1 MFTSSYGSRRFGA
14 WDQGSHLGFFPPRS
28 VFLSRPVGLSYY
40 EKSRDICVFW
50 SDKLINNFNVSS
62 SIKITLHCGVY
73 MRTSGE
79 KVCISD
85 EAERVQSVS
94 YSHMRSL
101 SGLYAAVYLIRE
113 GKRGTYLRPFFGSVM
128 CKVACLAFKGAQ
140 RNCNAL
146 FFQRAPSIHLFLMLH
161 NSIWGIEAF
170 SEVLS
175 GDGSGIS
182 GPLWQCGS
190 HNWGVWS
197 ATDTAL
203 LRLSAVAQNL
213 PAH

>member
-1 MFTSSYGSRRFGA
+1 
-14 WDQGSHLGFFPPRS
+14 
-28 VFLSRPVGLSYY
+28 
-40 EKSRDICVFW
+40 
-50 SDKLINNFNVSS
+50 
-62 SIKITLHCGVY
+62 

-101 SGLYAAVYLIRE
+101 SGSYAVVYIRE
-113 GKRGTYLRPFFGSVM
+113 GKRGTCLRPLFGSVM
-128 CKVACLAFKGAQ
+128 CKVACLAFKGTQ

-146 FFQRAPSIHLFLMLH
+146 FFHRAPSIHLFLMLY

-175 GDGSGIS
+175 GDGSGIL
-182 GPLWQCGS
+182 GPL
-190 HNWGVWS
+190 
-197 ATDTAL
+197 
-203 LRLSAVAQNL
+203 
-213 PAH
+213 